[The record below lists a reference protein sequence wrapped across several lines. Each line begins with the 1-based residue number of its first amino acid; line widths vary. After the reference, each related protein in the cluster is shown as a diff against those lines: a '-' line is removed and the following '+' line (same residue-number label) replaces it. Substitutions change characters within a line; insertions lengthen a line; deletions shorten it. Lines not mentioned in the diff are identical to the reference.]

1 MSKSIV
7 RAQASVPAQREPA
20 IDSGAMASVTNFQ
33 SIQLRLP
40 LSMTALL
47 ATAIIAAMVFAYVQV
62 RRSAVGAAQERL
74 DKVTGQVADMLQTS
88 IARMGGAIR
97 RDAEKPEFSSF
108 LAAPSPATRAAAT
121 KLLTTMRAS
130 TKQFVDISLWNERGE
145 TLLTTDPGLEGVP
158 SAAKTRILGINAQH
172 DSAVVGPLHLVAD
185 TPVFVIGAPVL
196 EKGKVIGYLVER
208 GHLSAAPNG
217 GKAVADLIGPGAGV
231 YVGNSS
237 GNLWSNFWLKAD
249 APPISGSKAHQ
260 VIEYT
265 RSGEDGGSKYAI
277 QQRIAGTPWTL
288 LVELPRAYVMGPV
301 DAFLRNAS
309 IFGVALL
316 ALTAFLLW
324 KLSRNITRPL
334 SDLREAAV
342 AITLGDYSR
351 HVELPRSDELGQ
363 LSRAFE
369 TMALRVAS
377 AQQTLQHQL
386 AQMEESEARFR
397 KITEASFDGIDI
409 VVDDV
414 VRDANRGFAEIFGYT
429 VDEVIG
435 RPVTDFL
442 AEESL
447 AMVRERAQNQTEG
460 MYEFIGKH
468 RTGRKIIL
476 EAMTKPHNIGG
487 RPGRIS
493 AFRDVTEKRALEA
506 QFRQAQKMDAVGRLA
521 GGVAHDFNNLL
532 TVIMSCTDL
541 LLGDSEEEGSQR
553 EDLEQIRDA
562 AVAAASLTRQLL
574 SFSRQE
580 VIQPRL
586 VDVNSVVS
594 TADGILKRLIGE
606 DIELTTVLTDDNP
619 VVKIDKSQLEQVVVN
634 LCVNARDAM
643 PKGGKLTIETQ
654 NMDVDEAYATSH
666 WSVAPGRYTVIS
678 VADTGIGMDESTQ
691 ARIFEPF
698 YTTKEVGKGT
708 GLGLAMVYATVK
720 QSGGFIWVY
729 SEPGSGTTFK
739 IYLPLARD
747 GSTAATEPRAL
758 PPPSRGDE
766 IIILAEDSAAVR
778 STARQILERAGYT
791 VLEAPN
797 GKTALEIARKKSNE
811 IHLLITDV
819 VMPEM
824 SGRELTER
832 FVAIRPAARVLY
844 MSGYTDDAVV
854 RHGVVSAGIDY
865 LQKPFSSEA
874 LLRKV
879 REVLDAPDR
888 TEAA

>member
-1 MSKSIV
+1 MFTPV
-7 RAQASVPAQREPA
+7 RREPA
-20 IDSGAMASVTNFQ
+20 IDPAATARVTSFQ

-62 RRSAVGAAQERL
+62 RRSAVRSAEDRL
-74 DKVTGQVADMLQTS
+74 DKVTGQVTGMLTAS
-88 IARMGGAIR
+88 IDQMGGTMR
-97 RDAEKPEFSSF
+97 RDAARPELHAF
-108 LAAPSPATRAAAT
+108 LANPSPATKLAAESALKT
-121 KLLTTMRAS
+121 IWGPS
-130 TKQFVDISLWNERGE
+130 KQVVDIALWNERGE
-145 TLLTTDPGLEGVP
+145 TVVATEPVRSPIPQAVRAD
-158 SAAKTRILGINAQH
+158 ILGINAGR
-172 DSAVVGPLHLVAD
+172 DSVVAAPLHLVAD
-185 TPVFVIGAPVL
+185 TPVFAVGAPVL
-196 EKGKVIGYLVER
+196 EKGKVVGYLVER
-208 GHLSAAPNG
+208 GHLSGSPSGA
-217 GKAVADLIGPGAGV
+217 KAIADLIGPGAAV
-231 YVGNSS
+231 FLGNAT
-237 GNLWSNFWLKAD
+237 GDLWSDFWLRAE
-249 APPISGSKAHQ
+249 PPPVKTGKPHQ
-260 VIEYT
+260 VLQYE
-265 RSGEDGGSKYAI
+265 RSGTSGGAKYALEALI
-277 QQRIAGTPWTL
+277 PKTPWTL
-288 LVELPRAYVMGPV
+288 LVELPRSNVMGPV
-301 DAFLRNAS
+301 DSFLRAAS
-309 IFGVALL
+309 LFTLGLL
-316 ALTAFLLW
+316 ALSAFLLW
-324 KLSRNITRPL
+324 RLTRNITRPL

-351 HVELPRSDELGQ
+351 HVDASRSDELGQ

-369 TMALRVAS
+369 TMAGRVAL
-377 AQQTLQHQL
+377 AQHNMQRQL
-386 AQMEESEARFR
+386 AATEESEARYR

-414 VRDANRGFAEIFGYT
+414 VRDANRGFAEIFGYS
-429 VDEVIG
+429 VEEVIG

-442 AEESL
+442 AEESVV
-447 AMVRERAQNQTEG
+447 AVRDRAEKQQEG
-460 MYEFIGKH
+460 LYEFVGKH
-468 RTGRKIIL
+468 RTGRRIIL
-476 EAMTKPHNIGG
+476 EAMTKAHNIGG

-541 LLGDSEEEGSQR
+541 LLGDNPAEGSQR

-562 AVAAASLTRQLL
+562 AIAAASLTKQLL

-586 VDVNSVVS
+586 IDVNSVVS
-594 TADGILKRLIGE
+594 SAEGILKRLIGE
-606 DIELTTVLTDDNP
+606 DIELTTVLTDEAP
-619 VVKIDKSQLEQVVVN
+619 IVKIDKSQLEQVIVN
-634 LCVNARDAM
+634 LAVNARDAM

-654 NMDVDEAYATSH
+654 NCDVDETYATSH
-666 WSVAPGRYTVIS
+666 WSVAPGRYTVVS
-678 VADTGIGMDESTQ
+678 VADNGTGMDENTQ

-708 GLGLAMVYATVK
+708 GLGLAMVYGTVK

-739 IYLPLARD
+739 IYLPLAED
-747 GSTAATEPRAL
+747 GSVAATEPTITA
-758 PPPSRGDE
+758 PAVGGDE
-766 IIILAEDSAAVR
+766 MIVLAEDSAAVR

-791 VLEAPN
+791 VLEAPS
-797 GKTALEIARKKSNE
+797 GKHALEIARKKSNK

-824 SGRELTER
+824 SGRQLTEK
-832 FVAIRPAARVLY
+832 FAAIRPTAKILY

-879 REVLDAPDR
+879 RDVLDSNGKLH
-888 TEAA
+888 